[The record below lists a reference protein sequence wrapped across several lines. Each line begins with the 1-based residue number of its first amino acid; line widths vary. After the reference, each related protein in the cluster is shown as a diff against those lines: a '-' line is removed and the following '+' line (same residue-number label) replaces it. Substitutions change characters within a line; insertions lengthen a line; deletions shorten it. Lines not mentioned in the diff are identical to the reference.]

1 MNHRSPS
8 ETILS
13 DKRTRVTFPLTS
25 RVPKKTHFTHNRKI
39 FEM

>member
-1 MNHRSPS
+1 MNRRSSS

-25 RVPKKTHFTHNRKI
+25 MVPKKTHFTHNRKI
-39 FEM
+39 LEM